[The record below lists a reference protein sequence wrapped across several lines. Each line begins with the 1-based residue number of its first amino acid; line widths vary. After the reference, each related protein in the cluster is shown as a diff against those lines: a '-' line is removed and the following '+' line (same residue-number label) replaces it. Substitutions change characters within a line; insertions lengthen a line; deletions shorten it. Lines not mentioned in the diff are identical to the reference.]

1 MRSVAG
7 DEDVRG
13 RDGCSSCQ
21 ERSQVPEWRCPRE
34 RPGVHNPD
42 EDLPVED
49 VTNTEVS
56 YGVGMTD
63 TTSAPDS
70 DDRGEL
76 RERLNSFATEAVN
89 EATREL
95 DRLPLDEQIAVM
107 CEQNATVADAVAA
120 CAPQL
125 AAAVTLVV
133 DGMRAG
139 GRLIYVGA
147 GTPGR
152 LGILDAS
159 EIPPTYGMDPSRVV
173 GVIAGGET
181 AIRTAVENAE
191 DDDVAGAAAVD
202 ELGVGRHDTVVGI
215 SASGRTP
222 YVLGALLRAR
232 ELGAA
237 TVGFACN
244 AGSAIGEASDV
255 AIETVVGPEVVTG
268 STRLKAATAQK
279 MVLNTISTLTM
290 VRLGKVYG
298 NLMVDVRATNE
309 KLRARSERI
318 VMLATGT
325 DAVTAARALAAVDGW
340 VKAAILVVVT
350 GLGGD
355 DAVRLLN
362 EHDGMLREAIA
373 SATPAGPSTIP

>member
-1 MRSVAG
+1 M
-7 DEDVRG
+7 
-13 RDGCSSCQ
+13 
-21 ERSQVPEWRCPRE
+21 P
-34 RPGVHNPD
+34 
-42 EDLPVED
+42 
-49 VTNTEVS
+49 EVS
-56 YGVGMTD
+56 YGVDMTNS
-63 TTSAPDS
+63 TSAPDS
-70 DDRGEL
+70 DGRGAL
-76 RERLNSFATEAVN
+76 RESLKSFATEAVN
-89 EATREL
+89 EATRDL
-95 DRLPLDEQIAVM
+95 DRLSLDEQVALM
-107 CEQNATVADAVAA
+107 CLQNATVADAVAA

-125 AAAVTLVV
+125 ASAITLVV

-152 LGILDAS
+152 LGVLDAS

-173 GVIAGGET
+173 GVIAGGDA

-191 DDDVAGAAAVD
+191 DDDVAGADAMD
-202 ELGVGRHDTVVGI
+202 DLSVGEHDTVVGI

-222 YVLGALLRAR
+222 YVLGALKRAR
-232 ELGAA
+232 ELGAS

-268 STRLKAATAQK
+268 STRLKAGTAQK
-279 MVLNTISTLTM
+279 VVLNTISTLAM

-325 DAVTAARALAAVDGW
+325 DASTAADALTEVDGW
-340 VKAAILVVVT
+340 VKAAILVVLT
-350 GLGGD
+350 GLDGD
-355 DAVRLLN
+355 GAVRLLN
-362 EHDGMLREAIA
+362 DHDGMLREAIGA
-373 SATPAGPSTIP
+373 AQAD

>member
-1 MRSVAG
+1 M
-7 DEDVRG
+7 EDG
-13 RDGCSSCQ
+13 T
-21 ERSQVPEWRCPRE
+21 
-34 RPGVHNPD
+34 NP
-42 EDLPVED
+42 
-49 VTNTEVS
+49 EVS

-63 TTSAPDS
+63 TTSAPGS

-318 VMLATGT
+318 VMLATST

-373 SATPAGPSTIP
+373 SATPTGPSTTR

>member
-21 ERSQVPEWRCPRE
+21 ERSQVRDWRCPRE
-34 RPGVHNPD
+34 RPDVHNPD

-49 VTNTEVS
+49 GTNPEVS

-255 AIETVVGPEVVTG
+255 AIETVVGPEDRKSVV
-268 STRLKAATAQK
+268 
-279 MVLNTISTLTM
+279 
-290 VRLGKVYG
+290 
-298 NLMVDVRATNE
+298 
-309 KLRARSERI
+309 
-318 VMLATGT
+318 
-325 DAVTAARALAAVDGW
+325 
-340 VKAAILVVVT
+340 
-350 GLGGD
+350 
-355 DAVRLLN
+355 
-362 EHDGMLREAIA
+362 
-373 SATPAGPSTIP
+373 

>member
-1 MRSVAG
+1 M
-7 DEDVRG
+7 
-13 RDGCSSCQ
+13 
-21 ERSQVPEWRCPRE
+21 
-34 RPGVHNPD
+34 
-42 EDLPVED
+42 
-49 VTNTEVS
+49 
-56 YGVGMTD
+56 
-63 TTSAPDS
+63 S
-70 DDRGEL
+70 DDRDEL
-76 RERLNSFATEAVN
+76 RERLGSFATESVN
-89 EATREL
+89 PDTREL
-95 DRLPLDEQIAVM
+95 DLLPLDEQVALM
-107 CEQNATVADAVAA
+107 CAQNATVAETVEASAA
-120 CAPQL
+120 QI

-139 GRLIYVGA
+139 GRLVYVGA

-152 LGILDAS
+152 LGVLDAS

-173 GVIAGGET
+173 GLISGGDR

-191 DDDVAGAAAVD
+191 DDDAAGAAD
-202 ELGVGRHDTVVGI
+202 IDGLDVGSHDTVVGI

-222 YVLGALLRAR
+222 YVLGALKRAR
-232 ELGAA
+232 ERGAS

-244 AGSAIGEASDV
+244 AGSAIGAASDV

-268 STRLKAATAQK
+268 STRLKAGTAQK
-279 MVLNTISTLTM
+279 LVLNTISTLAM

-325 DAVTAARALAAVDGW
+325 DAATAARALAAVDGW

-350 GLGGD
+350 ALDGA
-355 DAVRLLN
+355 DAVRVLN
-362 EHDGMLREAIA
+362 EHDGMLRDAIA
-373 SATPAGPSTIP
+373 AAG

>member
-1 MRSVAG
+1 VQNADDAS
-7 DEDVRG
+7 
-13 RDGCSSCQ
+13 
-21 ERSQVPEWRCPRE
+21 
-34 RPGVHNPD
+34 
-42 EDLPVED
+42 PVED
-49 VTNTEVS
+49 GTVPEVS

-63 TTSAPDS
+63 TTSTPNS
-70 DDRGEL
+70 DDRGAL
-76 RERLNSFATEAVN
+76 RERLGSFATEAVN
-89 EATREL
+89 DATREL
-95 DRLPLDEQIAVM
+95 DLLPLDEQIALM
-107 CEQNATVADAVAA
+107 FQQNALVTDAVAA
-120 CAPQL
+120 CAPEI

-133 DGMRAG
+133 DGMREG

-152 LGILDAS
+152 LGVLDAS
-159 EIPPTYGMDPSRVV
+159 EIPPTYGLDPSRVV
-173 GVIAGGET
+173 GVIAGGDA

-202 ELGVGRHDTVVGI
+202 DLEVGEHDTVVGI

-222 YVLGALLRAR
+222 YVLGALKRAR
-232 ELGAA
+232 ERGAA

-268 STRLKAATAQK
+268 STRLKAGTAQK
-279 MVLNTISTLTM
+279 LVLNTILTLAM
-290 VRLGKVYG
+290 VHLGKVYG

-325 DAVTAARALAAVDGW
+325 DADTAARALAEVDGW
-340 VKAAILVVVT
+340 VKAAILVVTT
-350 GLGGD
+350 GLAGD
-355 DAVRLLN
+355 EAVRLLGEN
-362 EHDGMLREAIA
+362 GGMRREAIA
-373 SATPAGPSTIP
+373 AAPVA

>member
-1 MRSVAG
+1 
-7 DEDVRG
+7 
-13 RDGCSSCQ
+13 
-21 ERSQVPEWRCPRE
+21 
-34 RPGVHNPD
+34 
-42 EDLPVED
+42 
-49 VTNTEVS
+49 
-56 YGVGMTD
+56 MTD
-63 TTSAPDS
+63 TTSTPDS
-70 DDRGEL
+70 DERGEL

-95 DRLPLDEQIAVM
+95 DLLPLDVQIALM
-107 CEQNATVADAVAA
+107 CAQNDTVADAVAA

-152 LGILDAS
+152 LGVLDAS

-173 GVIAGGET
+173 GVIAGGDA

-191 DDDVAGAAAVD
+191 DDDVAGAADVD
-202 ELGVGRHDTVVGI
+202 ELDVGEHDTVVGI

-222 YVLGALLRAR
+222 YVLGALKRAR
-232 ELGAA
+232 DRGAS

-268 STRLKAATAQK
+268 STRLKAGTAQK
-279 MVLNTISTLTM
+279 MVLNTISTLAM

-298 NLMVDVRATNE
+298 NLMVDMRATNE

-325 DAVTAARALAAVDGW
+325 DAATAARALTAVDGW

-350 GLGGD
+350 GLDGD
-355 DAVRLLN
+355 DAVRRLDD
-362 EHDGMLREAIA
+362 HDGMLRDAIA
-373 SATPAGPSTIP
+373 AAVR